1 MLSCYSS
8 AGSADVKGSLMQ
20 MFDSLPQ
27 LLDMLGRPQLPEHL
41 AREHTSIHNIDAKL
55 SESSL

>member
-1 MLSCYSS
+1 MISCYPS
-8 AGSADVKGSLMQ
+8 AGSADAKGSLMQ

-41 AREHTSIHNIDAKL
+41 AREHTSIRNTAANL
-55 SESSL
+55 E